1 MYDKVII
8 KADVDTEDIPTIVL
22 KNYLEECSEGDEV
35 YYKST
40 AYANFDGVFVEVR
53 GTRLT
58 CKCSVCKLWS
68 KLKTGRLDN
77 SRPMTFAM
85 AVRTIREL
93 LMRLCVKPERAW
105 VTYYELGVTMKM
117 SREAD
122 LYIREVEEA
131 AGRVL
136 WNDANFPVYR
146 QKTSEKSKYFRKVL
160 KIYDKTFEAGEKGR
174 HVGSNVLRIETV
186 YRHQRVPMVEFVE
199 KSFMSRQGRI
209 FYEDW
214 NNLCFTR
221 ELTAKK
227 GVKMSQLERARE
239 VQRIGVTRYKQRY
252 KQLYKDGRVTKKHWE
267 TMRNFANN
275 WEREKRNFVEHVGE
289 LEREFKENLLKCY
302 QAGIFM
308 PKK

>member
-105 VTYYELGVTMKM
+105 VTY
-117 SREAD
+117 
-122 LYIREVEEA
+122 
-131 AGRVL
+131 
-136 WNDANFPVYR
+136 
-146 QKTSEKSKYFRKVL
+146 
-160 KIYDKTFEAGEKGR
+160 
-174 HVGSNVLRIETV
+174 
-186 YRHQRVPMVEFVE
+186 
-199 KSFMSRQGRI
+199 
-209 FYEDW
+209 
-214 NNLCFTR
+214 
-221 ELTAKK
+221 
-227 GVKMSQLERARE
+227 
-239 VQRIGVTRYKQRY
+239 
-252 KQLYKDGRVTKKHWE
+252 
-267 TMRNFANN
+267 
-275 WEREKRNFVEHVGE
+275 
-289 LEREFKENLLKCY
+289 
-302 QAGIFM
+302 
-308 PKK
+308 